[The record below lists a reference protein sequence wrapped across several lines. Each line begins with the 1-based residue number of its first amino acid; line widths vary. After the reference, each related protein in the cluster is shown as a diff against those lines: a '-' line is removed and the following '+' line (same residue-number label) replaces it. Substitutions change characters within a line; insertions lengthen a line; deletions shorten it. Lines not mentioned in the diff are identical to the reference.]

1 MRIVVI
7 GAGIMGLAS
16 AFELLEDGHQVT
28 VLETASAPG
37 GLAGSFDFDG
47 TPAEKFYHFICGS
60 DDAYFRWLGRLGLAD
75 RLRWRRTSM
84 GMFHDGRLHPF
95 GDPLSLLR
103 FAPLSMAARVR
114 YGLHVLSARR
124 RTDWKP
130 LEDIPAKKW
139 LLEGEGEEPYR
150 VIWEPL
156 LRSKFRDETD
166 QISAAW
172 IWSRIHR
179 LGSSRRGLFQE
190 WLGYVEGG
198 GSQVIVD
205 ALTEAVRSKG
215 GEIRCETSVDRIYL
229 EEGRVVGARAAGK
242 DYPADALLSTIPLP
256 ILVEI
261 GQNLP
266 PDYRR
271 AATDLGNIGVRCII
285 LKMRE
290 PLTPYF
296 WINANDDGLPIVG
309 LIEYTNLNAP
319 EAFGGASLL
328 YSPHYVSS
336 KDEDYRRADDEVLE
350 ETLQGI
356 ETMHPG
362 FDRASVLG
370 YRVFRAPYAQPV
382 CPVGFTR
389 RLAPL
394 QTPVPN
400 LVAGD
405 TSHLLPDD
413 RSISDSLALAERLT
427 AAMRQ
432 AIATRTKRD
441 A

>member
-1 MRIVVI
+1 MRIVVM

-16 AFELLEDGHQVT
+16 AFELLQDGHEVT
-28 VLETASAPG
+28 VLEAAPAPG
-37 GLAGSFDFDG
+37 GLAGSFDFEG

-60 DDAYFRWLGRLGLAD
+60 DRVYFRWLARLGLAN

-84 GMFHDGRLHPF
+84 GMFYNGRLQPF

-103 FAPLSMAARVR
+103 FSALPMAARIR

-124 RTDWKP
+124 RTDWKA
-130 LEDIPAKKW
+130 LEDVPAKEW
-139 LLEGEGEEPYR
+139 LLAGEGEEPYR

-156 LRSKFRDETD
+156 LRSKFGEETER
-166 QISAAW
+166 ISAAW

-179 LGSSRRGLFQE
+179 LGSSRRGFFQE
-190 WLGYVEGG
+190 WLGFVAGG

-205 ALTEAVRSKG
+205 ALATAVRSLG
-215 GEIRCETSVDRIYL
+215 GDIRCDTPVDRIYL
-229 EEGRVVGARAAGK
+229 QLGRVAGARAGGK

-261 GQNLP
+261 GKDLP
-266 PDYRR
+266 EDYRR
-271 AATDLGNIGVRCII
+271 KAIDLGNIGVRCII
-285 LKMRE
+285 LKTAE

-296 WINANDDGLPIVG
+296 WINTNDDGLPIVG
-309 LIEYTNLNAP
+309 LIEYTNLNPP
-319 EAFGGASLL
+319 EAFGGASLI
-328 YSPHYVSS
+328 YSPHYVSAKS
-336 KDEDYRRADDEVLE
+336 DAYRRPEEEVYE
-350 ETLQGI
+350 ETLESMEAI
-356 ETMHPG
+356 RPG
-362 FDRASVLG
+362 FARSSVLG

-394 QTPVPN
+394 RTPVPN

-427 AAMRQ
+427 AAMRDV
-432 AIATRTKRD
+432 IAEAERS
-441 A
+441 

>member
-1 MRIVVI
+1 MKIVVI

-16 AFELLEDGHQVT
+16 AFELLQDGHEVT
-28 VLETASAPG
+28 VLEAASAPG

-47 TPAEKFYHFICGS
+47 IQAEKFYHFICGS
-60 DDAYFRWLGRLGLAD
+60 DRAYFRWLRRLDLAD

-84 GMFHDGRLHPF
+84 GMFYDGRLHPF

-103 FAPLSMAARVR
+103 FSPLSMAARVR

-130 LEDIPAKKW
+130 LEDVPAKEW

-156 LRSKFRDETD
+156 LRSKFGEETER
-166 QISAAW
+166 ISAAW
-172 IWSRIHR
+172 IWSRIRR
-179 LGSSRRGLFQE
+179 LGSSRRGFFQE
-190 WLGYVEGG
+190 WLGFVAGG

-205 ALTEAVRSKG
+205 ALTRAVRSQKG
-215 GEIRCETSVDRIYL
+215 DVRCATPVDQIYL
-229 EEGRVVGARAAGK
+229 DEGRVVGVRAAGK

-256 ILVEI
+256 ILAEM
-261 GQNLP
+261 GKDLP

-271 AATDLGNIGVRCII
+271 MATDLGNIGVRCII
-285 LKMRE
+285 LKTRE

-309 LIEYTNLNAP
+309 LIEYTNLNSP
-319 EAFGGASLL
+319 KAFGGASLI

-336 KDEDYRRADDEVLE
+336 KSDEYRRPEDEVYE
-350 ETLQGI
+350 ETLEAMEAI
-356 ETMHPG
+356 RPG
-362 FDRASVLG
+362 FDRSSVLG

-394 QTPVPN
+394 RTPVPN

-427 AAMRQ
+427 AAMREV
-432 AIATRTKRD
+432 AAERD
-441 A
+441 GKG